1 MATPRELG
9 HSGLRFA
16 PLVLGGNVFGWTAD
30 EKASFAVLDAFV
42 AGGGTA
48 IDTADVYSAW
58 VPGHAGGG
66 QSETVI
72 GKWLKQRGRR
82 DDVLIFTKVGMDLG
96 VAKPNDP
103 KARVENA
110 ISGLSKAYIKSAV
123 ENSLRRLQTDYIDLY
138 QSHKDDESLPVTE
151 PLEAYAE
158 LLQEGKIRA
167 IGASN
172 FSPQRLRAALDAGG
186 HNGLPRYESLQPEYN
201 LYAHETFEKDDLP
214 IVQASGIGVIPYFGL
229 ASGFLTG
236 KYRSEADLKK
246 SQRGD
251 GIGKKYLNDKGFAIL
266 KALDNVSK
274 RHGVN
279 QAQVALAWLMQAPGI
294 TAPIASATSAA
305 QVQELL
311 KAMDVALTAAD
322 VAELQGPTP
331 ANAA

>member
-1 MATPRELG
+1 MAAHRELG
-9 HSGLRFA
+9 HSGLHIA

-30 EKASFAVLDAFV
+30 EKTSFAVLDAFV
-42 AGGGTA
+42 AGGGNA

-58 VPGHAGGG
+58 VPGHQGGG
-66 QSETVI
+66 QSETVL
-72 GKWLKQRGRR
+72 GKWLALRGRR

-96 VAKPNDP
+96 DGK
-103 KARVENA
+103 K
-110 ISGLSKAYIKSAV
+110 GLSKAYIKQAI
-123 ENSLRRLQTDYIDLY
+123 EASLKRLQTDYVDLY

-172 FSPQRLRAALDAGG
+172 FKPARLQAALDAGG
-186 HNGLPRYESLQPEYN
+186 KNGLPRYESLQPEYN
-201 LYAHETFEKDDLP
+201 LYEHETFEQDDLP

-236 KYRSEADLKK
+236 KYRSKADLDK

-266 KALDNVSK
+266 KALDNVSQ
-274 RHGVN
+274 RHGIS

-294 TAPIASATSAA
+294 TAPIASATKVA

-311 KAMDVALTAAD
+311 KAMDVQLTPAD
-322 VAELQGPTP
+322 VQELQAGQPV
-331 ANAA
+331 AA

>member
-9 HSGLRFA
+9 HSGLHFA

-42 AGGGTA
+42 VGGGTA

-58 VPGHAGGG
+58 APGHAGGG

-72 GKWLKQRGRR
+72 GKWLARRGRR
-82 DDVLIFTKVGMDLG
+82 DDVLIFSKVGMDLG
-96 VAKPNDP
+96 NGKN
-103 KARVENA
+103 
-110 ISGLSKAYIKSAV
+110 GLAKAYIRRAV
-123 ENSLRRLQTDYIDLY
+123 EDSLKRLQTDYIDLY

-158 LLQEGKIRA
+158 LLREGKIRA

-172 FSPQRLRAALDAGG
+172 FQPARLQAALDAGG
-186 HNGLPRYESLQPEYN
+186 QNGLPRYESLQPEYN
-201 LYAHETFEKDDLP
+201 LCTHETFEKDDLP
-214 IVQASGIGVIPYFGL
+214 IVQASGIGVIPYSGL

-236 KYRSEADLKK
+236 KYRGAADLDQ
-246 SQRGD
+246 SPRGK

-266 KALDNVSK
+266 KALDAVAQ

-294 TAPIASATSAA
+294 TAPIASATSVA

-311 KAMDVALTAAD
+311 RALEVALTAED
-322 VAELQGPTP
+322 VRELQAG
-331 ANAA
+331 